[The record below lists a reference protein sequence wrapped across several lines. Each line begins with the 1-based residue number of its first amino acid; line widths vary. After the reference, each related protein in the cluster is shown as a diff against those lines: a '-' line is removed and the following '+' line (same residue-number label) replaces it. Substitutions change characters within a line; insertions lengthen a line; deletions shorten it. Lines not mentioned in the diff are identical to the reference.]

1 MQGGTPPAAITA
13 ESLRARVVFKGMMV
27 AIFAAGD
34 TPQTPG
40 QLPPPLFEVVSVNAG
55 NIKIMLTVV
64 RMAAHRPA
72 AATTTSPSAAASG
85 PPLPPAGRH
94 LFAYDPA
101 VDTANTGGKSSIS
114 SHAAQQMII
123 AGDSSSWDLALLL
136 PALLNSAHVQL
147 VAPADGGLL
156 AGTLADL
163 RKLRNVAMHPSGRV
177 QRGPHTSARADV
189 NHGCRLCALFEAVII
204 GATRRPSLISDATW
218 SVFVPSKT

>member
-1 MQGGTPPAAITA
+1 MQ
-13 ESLRARVVFKGMMV
+13 SH
-27 AIFAAGD
+27 GD

-55 NIKIMLTVV
+55 NIKITLTVV

-72 AATTTSPSAAASG
+72 AATTTSPSAAACSG
-85 PPLPPAGRH
+85 PPPRAGRH

-101 VDTANTGGKSSIS
+101 VYTANTGGKSSIS
-114 SHAAQQMII
+114 SHAAQQRII

-136 PALLNSAHVQL
+136 LALLNSAHQL

-156 AGTLADL
+156 VGTLADL

-177 QRGPHTSARADV
+177 QRGPHTAARADV
-189 NHGCRLCALFEAVII
+189 KH
-204 GATRRPSLISDATW
+204 
-218 SVFVPSKT
+218 